1 MANVRMGIDL
11 LASSFVVLWVMK
23 FAPPSVDC
31 YLHLDSIHSSDQ
43 ADSAVVVECSV
54 RAHRAQLG
62 AFRSDLAGSS
72 SFVCKVIRI
81 SGITGVKLQGFG

>member
-11 LASSFVVLWVMK
+11 LASSFVVLWAME

-31 YLHLDSIHSSDQ
+31 YHHLDSIHSSML
-43 ADSAVVVECSV
+43 ADSAAAVECSV
-54 RAHRAQLG
+54 GTHWAQLG